1 MKKLLIP
8 ITMCLMSLGCLAQ
21 EHSSEEITTL
31 VVNTMD
37 GNAYRISIPYQNP
50 SLNFWNGHL
59 KVSYI
64 PLNGEMGEI
73 QFRRTEVKNVSFEKY
88 SWSDVRPIPSH
99 QSSVHFKLVRSGLID
114 VCGLKSGN
122 RVQVASVS
130 GHSVMDFKAES
141 DGDVRVDLA
150 NQPRGMYIV
159 SVDKRFTFKI
169 MKP

>member
-1 MKKLLIP
+1 MKTLLFS
-8 ITMCLMSLGCLAQ
+8 ITMCLMSIGCLAQ
-21 EHSSEEITTL
+21 EDSTDEITTL

-37 GNAYRISIPYQNP
+37 GDTYRIMIPYQNP

-99 QSSVHFKLVRSGLID
+99 QSSVHFKLVQSGLID
-114 VCGLKSGN
+114 VCGLKRGN

-130 GHSVMDFKAES
+130 GRSVMDFQAES
-141 DGDVRVDLA
+141 DGDVRVNLA
-150 NQPRGMYIV
+150 SQPRGMYIV

-169 MKP
+169 LKP